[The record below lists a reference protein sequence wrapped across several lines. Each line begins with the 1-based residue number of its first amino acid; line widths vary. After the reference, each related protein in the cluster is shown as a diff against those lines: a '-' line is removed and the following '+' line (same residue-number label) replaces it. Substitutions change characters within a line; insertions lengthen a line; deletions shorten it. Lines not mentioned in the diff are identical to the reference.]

1 MARADAGRFI
11 LATAALSFSLLRCT
25 SFAGLTQPD
34 DASITSRDG
43 AAPAS
48 DGPIASG
55 EGGDGASSGD
65 PCQAAAAYG
74 SAVGADDPRA
84 YFRFDEDGG
93 TNAKSDV
100 GPQVSCVYGSNA
112 PRAAGIHAC
121 STAIDLAGGTGSYVG
136 CDATFAGAQPKAP
149 FSLEAWILPRVGDAE
164 LRRVV
169 GNQTSPT
176 RSGFDLSLSDGAVG
190 IRIVIELYNTGQL
203 QCRAKAPVVMDR
215 WNYILATYDGTTVT
229 MRSNDGAF
237 ETDTCTGLGLGTLAA
252 PLVIGANTERAGG
265 FFLGKIDELA
275 IYPFALSKARADAH
289 FAAGPRL

>member
-1 MARADAGRFI
+1 MARVDAGRLL
-11 LATAALSFSLLRCT
+11 LAAIGLSFSLLQCT

-34 DASITSRDG
+34 DAAITSRDG
-43 AAPAS
+43 AVPAA
-48 DGPIASG
+48 DGPVAPG
-55 EGGDGASSGD
+55 EGGDGASD
-65 PCQAAAAYG
+65 PCRASAAYG
-74 SAVGADDPRA
+74 GAVASDEPRA

-93 TNAKSDV
+93 TNAKNEN
-100 GPQVSCVYGSNA
+100 GQACTYGSNA
-112 PRAAGIHAC
+112 PRAAGLHAC

-136 CDATFAGAQPKAP
+136 CDASFAGAQSKAP
-149 FSLEAWILPRVGDAE
+149 FSLEAWILPHVGDAE

-169 GNQTSPT
+169 GNQTLPT
-176 RSGFDLSLSDGAVG
+176 RTGFDLSLSDGAVG

-215 WNYILATYDGTTVT
+215 WNYILATYDGATVT

-237 ETDTCTGLGLGTLAA
+237 ETDTCAGLGPGTLAA
-252 PLVIGANTERAGG
+252 PLVIGANTDRDGG
-265 FFLGKIDELA
+265 FFIGKIDELA